1 VSKEINEIKDICD
14 CRIGESANKTSI
26 VQRYIDNPLLI
37 NKRKFDIRMFW
48 MITSING
55 CIKAYFYNDGYLRT
69 SCKEFS
75 LSNLSNRMI
84 HLTNDAVQ
92 MKDEDYG
99 KFENC
104 NKLSYDDFQ
113 KYIDVNCSNNPVNF
127 MDVILPKAKKIVQD
141 TVKAVYS
148 KIDSQRK
155 QWSFEIFGYDFML
168 DDEFNLL
175 LIEVNTNPCLDQP
188 CPLLARMIPHMLE
201 NSLWI
206 AVDPVF
212 PSPDHEGNHK
222 KSLIYDLTPENKF
235 ELIFDEHKDKEQL
248 EALVKQHEVSVGFV
262 MV

>member
-1 VSKEINEIKDICD
+1 
-14 CRIGESANKTSI
+14 
-26 VQRYIDNPLLI
+26 
-37 NKRKFDIRMFW
+37 

-113 KYIDVNCSNNPVNF
+113 KYIDVNCSSNPVSF
-127 MDVILPKAKKIVQD
+127 IDVILPKAKKIVQD

-155 QWSFEIFGYDFML
+155 Q
-168 DDEFNLL
+168 
-175 LIEVNTNPCLDQP
+175 
-188 CPLLARMIPHMLE
+188 
-201 NSLWI
+201 
-206 AVDPVF
+206 
-212 PSPDHEGNHK
+212 
-222 KSLIYDLTPENKF
+222 
-235 ELIFDEHKDKEQL
+235 
-248 EALVKQHEVSVGFV
+248 
-262 MV
+262 